1 MLLFSSQQRSDPAK
15 RLRLEVLGNIRRHD
29 VLCEN
34 EAYFHWDYALSCWP
48 FLRLP
53 VRTHRMKHIRNF
65 CIIAHIDHGKSTLAD
80 RLIQTCGGIAQRDL
94 HEQMLDSMDIERERG
109 ITIKSNTITLDFRAP
124 DGNDYLLNLIDTPGH
139 VDFSHE
145 VRRSLMACE
154 GALIIVDA
162 SQGVEA
168 QTVANLYLALENNL
182 TLLPVINKI
191 DLPSADVER
200 AQEAIDAELGL
211 DPFEAI
217 PISAKNGIGIE
228 DVLVGIV
235 EKLPC
240 PEGDPDAPLKAL
252 VFDAH
257 FDTFRGVILQ
267 CRIMEGTL
275 KPRDTIHFMH
285 ADRDFTV
292 DEVGYNQ
299 FKLNPRQQLSAGEV
313 GYVVAGV
320 KSVQD
325 IEIGDTITLSNR
337 RAEEPIPGYQPARQV
352 VFSSIYPMDT
362 GDYVDLSKALD
373 KLAINDAA
381 LTFEKDSSAALGF
394 GFRCGFLG
402 LLHLDVIQERLQRE
416 FDIGLV
422 ISAPSVKYILTL
434 RDGSTVEVD
443 NPSYWP
449 DPTQI
454 ESCSE
459 PYIKASI
466 LTPENYVG
474 PVMDLC
480 REHRSESQTMN
491 YLSANRIEVIS
502 VMPLGEVLF
511 DFYGK
516 LKMLTR
522 GYGSFDYEPIEYRT
536 TDIVKVDILVSKEP
550 VDTLSYLVHRDKAR
564 PRAMHYCERLAEE
577 IPRHQFKIP
586 IQGAIGG
593 EVIARTTI
601 APFRKDVTEKLYGGD
616 VTRKKKLLEKQ
627 KKGKAKMKQFGSVN
641 IPQKAFVSV
650 LRAEKD

>member
-1 MLLFSSQQRSDPAK
+1 
-15 RLRLEVLGNIRRHD
+15 
-29 VLCEN
+29 
-34 EAYFHWDYALSCWP
+34 
-48 FLRLP
+48 
-53 VRTHRMKHIRNF
+53 MKNIRNF

-80 RLIQTCGGIAQRDL
+80 RLIQACDGVSQREL
-94 HEQMLDSMDIERERG
+94 HDQMLDSMDIERERG
-109 ITIKSNTITLDFRAP
+109 ITIKSNTMTLDYVAP
-124 DGNDYLLNLIDTPGH
+124 DGQQYQLNLIDTPGH

-168 QTVANLYLALENNL
+168 QTVANLFLALEHEL
-182 TLLPVINKI
+182 ELLPVINKI
-191 DLPSADVER
+191 DLPSADIER

-217 PISAKNGIGIE
+217 PVSAKNGIGID

-235 EKLPC
+235 EKLPA
-240 PEGDPDAPLKAL
+240 PSGDPDAPLKAL
-252 VFDAH
+252 VFDAY
-257 FDTFRGVILQ
+257 FDKYRGVILQ
-267 CRIMEGTL
+267 CRVMEGTL
-275 KPRDTIHFMH
+275 KPRDTIYFMH
-285 ADRDFTV
+285 AEREFTV
-292 DEVGYNQ
+292 DEIGYNQ
-299 FKLNPRQQLSAGEV
+299 MKLNPKPQLSAGEV
-313 GYVVAGV
+313 GYIVAGV

-325 IEIGDTITLSNR
+325 IEIGDTITLLDR
-337 RAEEPIPGYQPARQV
+337 KADEPIPGYQEAKQV

-362 GDYVDLSKALD
+362 GEYVDLTKALE

-422 ISAPSVKYILTL
+422 ISAPSVKYKLTL
-434 RDGSTVEVD
+434 KDGSTIDVD

-449 DPTQI
+449 DPMQI
-454 ESCSE
+454 EAATE

-466 LTPENYVG
+466 LTPEEYVG
-474 PVMDLC
+474 PVMELC

-491 YLSANRIEVIS
+491 YLSAGRIEVTS
-502 VMPLGEVLF
+502 EMPLGEVLF

-516 LKMLTR
+516 LKMITR
-522 GYGSFDYEPIEYRT
+522 GYGSFDYEPIEYRK
-536 TDIVKVDILVSKEP
+536 TDIVKVDILVNKEP
-550 VDTLSYLVHRDKAR
+550 VDTLAYLVHREKAR
-564 PRAMHYCERLAEE
+564 GRALHYCERLAKE

-586 IQGAIGG
+586 VQGAIGG
-593 EVIARTTI
+593 TIIARTTI
-601 APFRKDVTEKLYGGD
+601 APFRKDVTAKLYGGD

-650 LRAEKD
+650 LRADKD

>member
-1 MLLFSSQQRSDPAK
+1 MD
-15 RLRLEVLGNIRRHD
+15 
-29 VLCEN
+29 
-34 EAYFHWDYALSCWP
+34 
-48 FLRLP
+48 
-53 VRTHRMKHIRNF
+53 HIRNF

-80 RLIQTCGGIAQRDL
+80 RLIQTCGAIAQRDL

-109 ITIKSNTITLDFRAP
+109 ITIKSNTITLDYRAP
-124 DGNDYLLNLIDTPGH
+124 DGKDYLLNLIDTPGH

-168 QTVANLYLALENNL
+168 QTVANLYMALEQNL
-182 TLLPVINKI
+182 ELLPIINKI

-217 PISAKNGIGIE
+217 SISAKNGVNIE
-228 DVLVGIV
+228 GVLAGIV
-235 EKLPC
+235 EKLPA
-240 PEGDPDAPLKAL
+240 PKGDPGAPLKAL

-257 FDTFRGVILQ
+257 FDKFRGVILQ
-267 CRIMEGTL
+267 CRVMEGTL

-285 ADRDFTV
+285 ANRDFKV

-299 FKLNPRQQLSAGEV
+299 FQLNPRKQLSAGEV
-313 GYVVAGV
+313 GYIVAGV

-325 IEIGDTITLSNR
+325 IEVGDTITLLDR
-337 RAEEPIPGYQPARQV
+337 PADAPIPGYQEARQV

-362 GDYVDLSKALD
+362 GEYQELAKALD

-422 ISAPSVKYILTL
+422 ISAPSVKYHLTL
-434 RDGSTVEVD
+434 KDGSEIEVD

-449 DPTQI
+449 DPMSI
-454 ESCSE
+454 ESASE

-466 LTPENYVG
+466 ITPEDYVG
-474 PVMDLC
+474 GVMELC
-480 REHRSESQTMN
+480 REHRSESQTMD
-491 YLSANRIEVIS
+491 YLSAKRMEVTS

-522 GYGSFDYEPIEYRT
+522 GYGSFDYEPIEYRK
-536 TDIVKVDILVSKEP
+536 TDVVKVDILVNKEP

-564 PRAMHYCERLAEE
+564 TRALHYCEQLAKE

-593 EVIARTTI
+593 EIIARTTV
-601 APFRKDVTEKLYGGD
+601 APYRKDVTEKLYGGD

-641 IPQKAFVSV
+641 IPQKAFISV
-650 LRAEKD
+650 LRADDD